1 MPPRLLLLLL
11 SCTLLL
17 VACSHGNIKRVS
29 KPAVSLQQVSVASDG
44 RWTVELRL
52 QNYSTVSMMYDAVDL
67 QVTVDGQPAGT
78 LAGRPGFSIGPGA
91 ADVVTLD
98 LTPTPTARM
107 AVANALAG
115 SGMLGYALKGKVTVT
130 PVEGAQR
137 SFEIDMHSTL
147 SPAPG
152 LTGVLR

>member
-11 SCTLLL
+11 SCTVLL

-29 KPAVSLQQVSVASDG
+29 EPAVSLQQVSVASDG
-44 RWTVELRL
+44 RWKVELRL
-52 QNYSTVSMMYDAVDL
+52 QNYSTVSMVYDAVDL
-67 QVTVDGQPAGT
+67 QVTVEGQPAGT